1 MLRIMKTGSII
12 YNMRTERQEI
22 TTLMA
27 FQLALVNRLLEDIM
41 ACLRLYRV
49 TAERDL
55 DPAERIYL
63 AALGLEVEK
72 LARVLRLDITV

>member
-1 MLRIMKTGSII
+1 MKTGSII

-72 LARVLRLDITV
+72 LARALRLDIRMEEG

>member
-1 MLRIMKTGSII
+1 MQIGSII

-72 LARVLRLDITV
+72 LARVLRLDIRMEEG

>member
-1 MLRIMKTGSII
+1 MKTGSII
-12 YNMRTERQEI
+12 YNMRTERQEL

-72 LARVLRLDITV
+72 LAKVLRLDITV